1 MNRETLFESA
11 RDKCIALQGVIPP
24 GTIARLVEQI
34 DFLLDVEQGSE
45 LHLEWLRNISIGIIA
60 IREVEVIDEA
70 ATETLC
76 AVQSEADKMAL
87 ERKIMPR

>member
-1 MNRETLFESA
+1 MLFKSA
-11 RDKCIALQGVIPP
+11 RNKCIALQGVLPP
-24 GTIARLVEQI
+24 DVIARLVKQI

-76 AVQSEADKMAL
+76 AVQREARKIAL